1 MPSSGDRGMNKSLIF
16 KEVTILLGRQ
26 AYKIQLD
33 KGISVVGSSNLGSL
47 IIMAKTYTVLIICQE
62 LSQILY

>member
-1 MPSSGDRGMNKSLIF
+1 MNKSLIF